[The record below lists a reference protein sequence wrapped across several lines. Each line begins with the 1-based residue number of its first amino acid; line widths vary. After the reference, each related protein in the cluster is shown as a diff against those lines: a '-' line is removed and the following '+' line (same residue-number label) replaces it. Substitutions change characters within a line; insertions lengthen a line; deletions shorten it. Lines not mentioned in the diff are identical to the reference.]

1 MAELFYNLEVYN
13 ARPQGEIDRIGVKG
27 TDRSGATNWHFQHAT
42 GTVATATLALAS
54 FMSAYATAQLTAP
67 GHINTIRNAG
77 DDSLLAAL
85 MVSAT
90 EANDGVATSG
100 PWSEKLGKG
109 VYGYKIG
116 VSGTDMAT
124 AVANTVAHDLA

>member
-27 TDRSGATNWHFQHAT
+27 TNRSGATNWHFQHTADEAT
-42 GTVATATLALAS
+42 EQLAYGTFLA
-54 FMSAYATAQLTAP
+54 AYATAVPTAP
-67 GHINTIRNAG
+67 GHIDTILKTG
-77 DDSLLAAL
+77 DASLLAAL
-85 MVSAT
+85 TLSAT
-90 EANDGVATSG
+90 TTNDAVATTG

-116 VSGTDMAT
+116 VSATDMAD